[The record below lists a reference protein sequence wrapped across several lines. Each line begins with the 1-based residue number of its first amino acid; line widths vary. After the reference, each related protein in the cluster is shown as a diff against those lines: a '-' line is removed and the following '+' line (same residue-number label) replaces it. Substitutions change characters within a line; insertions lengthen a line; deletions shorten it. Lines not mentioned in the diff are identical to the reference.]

1 MGEPQ
6 MLDAF
11 EPPRDMRVERLAKH
25 ARKVAARRSQTLEI
39 PDAHALRVATL
50 SAEISDRI
58 GLLRHEVETVVEG
71 ALLHDL
77 GKARVPKAILDVD
90 RALTDSEYAT
100 VKKHPSWGAAL
111 VEGFVPPNALL
122 AIRHHHE
129 RWDGT
134 GYPSGLAGHDIP
146 IEARIVG
153 IADAFVAM
161 REERAYR
168 AAKTTRDAVA
178 ELHRSAGAQFDPHL
192 VDPLV
197 ESVVAEERPP
207 LRLVSRLH

>member
-1 MGEPQ
+1 
-6 MLDAF
+6 MLDPF
-11 EPPRDMRVERLAKH
+11 EPHTDTRVERLATH

-50 SAEISDRI
+50 AAEISDRI

-77 GKARVPKAILDVD
+77 GKARVPKAILDKD
-90 RALTDSEYAT
+90 QALTDSEYAT

-129 RWDGT
+129 RWDGS

-161 REERAYR
+161 REARPYR
-168 AAKTTRDAVA
+168 TAKSTRDAVA
-178 ELHRSAGAQFDPHL
+178 ELHRSAGTQFDPHL

-197 ESVVAEERPP
+197 ERVVADERPP